1 MDFLNSRLM
10 FGMQPGLESTRQLC
24 AALGNPQQKFRTIH
38 VVGTNGKGSTSF
50 YLSGIL
56 QAHGL
61 KTGLYTSPHLVNLR
75 ERIRVNDLPIDESSL
90 DRLLLTVKDAAERVG
105 VEPTFFEVLTLVAF
119 LYYAEQ
125 KIDVVVLEAG
135 MGGRLDSTAV
145 ACGDIVV
152 LTSIG
157 LEHTE
162 VLGPT
167 ESAILKEKMG
177 VVEAGPC
184 AAPMRTFVVGGLSQE
199 LLLEAKNY
207 AVAHGCDCVVPGIR
221 NDVVLPNLG
230 RHYVENASLSLKA
243 AEIFLD
249 NYFVCDNGR
258 EGLFGGERCDFSG
271 DCDGGRSGHCDSGD
285 FASRGSRGLSGSG
298 RCCEVDVGGRGSN
311 SSDDFGSGSGDFA
324 SRGDGDRNNSD
335 LCSGVDVGRRGS
347 NSSDDFSSGSCDFGC
362 DAAVRGACV
371 YDDAVAVRLLKTR
384 SWAGRMQT
392 LSDANGCVQF
402 ILDGAHN
409 SHAVHRLVESLDE
422 YFPGQKFHCVF
433 GALKDKDVDE
443 MLQLMAPYVSHWH
456 VTRTPYPRF
465 RELDDM
471 KSLFESLHLKVDSA
485 EYLSREY
492 LDAVCRDADG
502 PVLVTGSLYMIG
514 ETVQALKDDFAE
526 LAFFCGLDPTTNE
539 HR

>member
-1 MDFLNSRLM
+1 MVAGGGCFYIWGMSQSGMEFLNSRLM
-10 FGMQPGLESTRQLC
+10 FGMQPGLESTRKIC
-24 AALGNPQQKFRTIH
+24 AALGNPQQKFKTIH

-61 KTGLYTSPHLVNLR
+61 KTGLYTSPHLVSLR
-75 ERIRVNDLPIDESSL
+75 ERIRVNDLPIDDASL
-90 DRLLLTVKDAAERVG
+90 DRLLLAVKDAAERVG
-105 VEPTFFEVLTLVAF
+105 VEPTFFEVLTIVAF

-177 VVEAGPC
+177 VAEAGSC
-184 AAPMRTFVVGGLSQE
+184 ASGKRTFIVGGLSQE
-199 LLLEAKNY
+199 LLLDAKNY
-207 AVAHGCDCVVPGIR
+207 AAAHGCDCVVPAIR
-221 NDVVLPNLG
+221 EDVVLPNLG

-243 AEIFLD
+243 AEIFLN
-249 NYFVCDNGR
+249 NYFVCNTA
-258 EGLFGGERCDFSG
+258 
-271 DCDGGRSGHCDSGD
+271 D
-285 FASRGSRGLSGSG
+285 FA
-298 RCCEVDVGGRGSN
+298 
-311 SSDDFGSGSGDFA
+311 
-324 SRGDGDRNNSD
+324 
-335 LCSGVDVGRRGS
+335 
-347 NSSDDFSSGSCDFGC
+347 
-362 DAAVRGACV
+362 
-371 YDDAVAVRLLKTR
+371 YDDATAVNLLKMR

-392 LSDANGCVQF
+392 LSDANGVQF

-409 SHAVHRLVESLDE
+409 SHAVRRLVESLNQ

-456 VTRTPYPRF
+456 ITRTPYPRF

-471 KSLFESLHLKVDSA
+471 KTLFESLHLQVDSA

-492 LDAVCRDADG
+492 LDKVRLIADG

-526 LAFFCGLDPTTNE
+526 LAFFRGLEPTTNE